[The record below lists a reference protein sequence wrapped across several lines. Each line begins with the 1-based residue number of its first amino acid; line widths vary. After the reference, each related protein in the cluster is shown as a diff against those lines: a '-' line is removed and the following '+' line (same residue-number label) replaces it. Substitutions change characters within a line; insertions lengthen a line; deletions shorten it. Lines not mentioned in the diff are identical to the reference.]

1 MFETIPDRAL
11 KNLLM
16 RIAEIKFYSFFRFYT
31 PYQLFFEAIFEMNGQ
46 IFGDVL
52 SNFFAS
58 IAMSIAYDK

>member
-1 MFETIPDRAL
+1 MW
-11 KNLLM
+11 
-16 RIAEIKFYSFFRFYT
+16 IAEIKFYSFFRFYT